1 MAVPTQKVELK
12 FGASGWVDVS
22 SDAGNISI
30 NRGTNRVMDD
40 YQAGSLQI
48 TFTNNNRR
56 FDPLNTSSDLWY
68 SAGGYSIVQPAGNIR
83 VTTNSTI
90 VFYGYVQD
98 WSFTYDS
105 AGLDGNASV
114 TAGDL
119 MYYLSRVNYKA
130 STEPGGSFTGDR
142 IADTLYNYGL
152 PTGNTNRQN
161 VKTIIGK
168 DVHATGDNVLSYLQQ
183 VARSSPGDLF
193 ASASSSATLIFKDKT
208 FTNYLWRTEYRRN
221 LIKYPSTTTLD
232 TTDVFAKTI
241 AGDASGDGWVT
252 AYIPS
257 SVVTPLYPGKAT
269 FADNNLSFG
278 TGGTTYPYC
287 FYYKETDQTKY
298 NPGTATDIGYSFSTW
313 VRGSALT
320 TGAGV
325 VSSFRLND
333 ADSNV
338 LVPTVYATAT
348 AADSTTW
355 VQLSG
360 SAIYSG
366 TGIVAGVD
374 WFLLAGG
381 TTSGY
386 SFYSNGWQI
395 ENRDTYNGVYFDGSY
410 KQVDSN
416 ATIRYEVGWTGS
428 KYASDSVLA
437 ICAYN
442 YTTTPVYRTFAD
454 DNSQGTAYGNGTAIP
469 FVSLHV
475 ANSGLN
481 LYTQTQI
488 VGTNATATVT
498 DTNGTALYGLRTY
511 SQTDNLTTSVTR
523 PKQIASEAL
532 GYWRLPEY
540 RVESFD
546 VALESLTSAQQNI
559 VLGLELADV
568 IRLCFQPSGQGSI
581 VDKYYQI
588 LSITSNADVERE
600 HISFQVASLDNV
612 PIRVDSPL
620 TAVLNSSILA

>member
-1 MAVPTQKVELK
+1 MAVPTQKIELQ
-12 FGASGWVDVS
+12 FGSSGWVDVT

-40 YQAGSLQI
+40 YQAGTLQI

-68 SAGGYSIVQPAGNIR
+68 GAGGYSMVQPAGNIR

-90 VFYGYVQD
+90 VFYGWVQD

-130 STEPGGSFTGDR
+130 STEPVASFTGDR
-142 IADTLYNYGL
+142 IADTLYNYQL
-152 PTGNTNRQN
+152 PYGVTNRQN

-168 DVHATGDNVLSYLQQ
+168 DVHAAGDNVLSYLQQ

-193 ASASSSATLIFKDKT
+193 ASASSSATLVFKDKT

-221 LIKYPSTTTLD
+221 LIKYPSTATLD
-232 TTDVFAKTI
+232 TTDAVQKSS
-241 AGDASGDGWVT
+241 SGDGSGNGWVT

-269 FADNNLSFG
+269 FADNSLSFG
-278 TGGTTYPYC
+278 TGGTTYPYG

-298 NPGTATDIGYSFSTW
+298 NPGTATSIGYSFSTW

-320 TGAGV
+320 TAFGV
-325 VSSFRLND
+325 ESYFQLLDTD
-333 ADSNV
+333 ASA
-338 LVPTVYATAT
+338 LGSISYATAT

-360 SAIYSG
+360 SAIASG
-366 TGIVAGVD
+366 TGIVGGVQ
-374 WFLLAGG
+374 WFLLSNG
-381 TTSGY
+381 TTSPY
-386 SFYSNGWQI
+386 SFYSNGWHI
-395 ENRDTYNGVYFDGSY
+395 EDRDTYNGVYFDGSY
-410 KQVDSN
+410 KQVQSN
-416 ATIRYEVGWTGS
+416 ATIRYEVGWTGT
-428 KYASDSVLA
+428 KYASDSVLGS
-437 ICAYN
+437 N
-442 YTTTPVYRTFAD
+442 VQNNTTTPIYRTFAD
-454 DNSQGTAYGNGTAIP
+454 ANSQGTAYGNGTGIP
-469 FVSLHV
+469 FMTLNI

-481 LYTQTQI
+481 LYTQAQI
-488 VGTNATATVT
+488 VGINATSTVT
-498 DTNGTALYGLRTY
+498 DSVGSALYGLRTY

-546 VALESLTSAQQNI
+546 VALESLTTDQQNI

-568 IRLCFQPSGQGSI
+568 IRVCFQPSAQGNI

-612 PIRVDSPL
+612 PIRVDSTL
-620 TAVLNSSILA
+620 TAVLNTSILA